1 MQIELTD
8 NNSVSAN
15 NRFQRDD
22 IAALFPFGDKTIA
35 ELCRDHEHLLVFP
48 ESIEECDDEIG
59 NGTLYSIQNTDNP
72 DEVRVVTGNIMGFV
86 GIGNIKLKIKSRFD
100 LGQNDYFLHYMLQ
113 KVLALNMF
121 DLDLNSGEEG
131 LSELLMLMFPHLLKS
146 AIQQGVFRQYQCY
159 NHNDSNVHGNINV
172 SQYLRN
178 NVPFSGRFAYTTH
191 EYSRDNDVTQLIRH
205 TIEFMQS
212 THFGRCV
219 LSSCRETTENIKII
233 KHYTTLYSKVE
244 RAAVINRNLRL
255 KSHPYYTKYR
265 SLQLLCIQILRM
277 EEVKYGEDDNEI
289 HGVLFDGAWLWEEY
303 VATLLRDC
311 RFIHAENRL
320 RKKGIAL
327 FTDGSGLRYPDFYND
342 EMVLD
347 AKYKRLEECKRV
359 AEVDRNDI
367 HQIIT
372 YMTALHV
379 KRGGFV
385 APLTAKT
392 TEIVTAHLRDGVSMI
407 GIYGVQIATSAS
419 SYIEFVVQMQ
429 QHEKDFLASIES

>member
-22 IAALFPFGDKTIA
+22 IAALFPFGDKTIS
-35 ELCRDHEHLLVFP
+35 ELCRDHEYLLVFP

-59 NGTLYSIQNTDNP
+59 NGTLFSIQNTDNP

-100 LGQNDYFLHYMLQ
+100 LRQNDYSLHYMLQ

-159 NHNDSNVHGNINV
+159 NHNDSNVHGSINV
-172 SQYLRN
+172 SQHLRN

-219 LSSCRETTENIKII
+219 
-233 KHYTTLYSKVE
+233 
-244 RAAVINRNLRL
+244 
-255 KSHPYYTKYR
+255 
-265 SLQLLCIQILRM
+265 
-277 EEVKYGEDDNEI
+277 
-289 HGVLFDGAWLWEEY
+289 
-303 VATLLRDC
+303 
-311 RFIHAENRL
+311 
-320 RKKGIAL
+320 
-327 FTDGSGLRYPDFYND
+327 
-342 EMVLD
+342 
-347 AKYKRLEECKRV
+347 
-359 AEVDRNDI
+359 
-367 HQIIT
+367 
-372 YMTALHV
+372 
-379 KRGGFV
+379 
-385 APLTAKT
+385 
-392 TEIVTAHLRDGVSMI
+392 
-407 GIYGVQIATSAS
+407 
-419 SYIEFVVQMQ
+419 
-429 QHEKDFLASIES
+429 